1 MNQQLEALIELH
13 VLRREK
19 ACTSDGCGGVMH
31 PRIRTDTNMR
41 TGEKKDTVQFVC
53 GRCKYRRSGLKELE
67 TYMPDSLHLEE
78 VVEILRVYW
87 PLGNINTRAAADA
100 INARRIVNTGHV
112 S

>member
-1 MNQQLEALIELH
+1 
-13 VLRREK
+13 
-19 ACTSDGCGGVMH
+19 
-31 PRIRTDTNMR
+31 
-41 TGEKKDTVQFVC
+41 
-53 GRCKYRRSGLKELE
+53 
-67 TYMPDSLHLEE
+67 MPDSLHLEE